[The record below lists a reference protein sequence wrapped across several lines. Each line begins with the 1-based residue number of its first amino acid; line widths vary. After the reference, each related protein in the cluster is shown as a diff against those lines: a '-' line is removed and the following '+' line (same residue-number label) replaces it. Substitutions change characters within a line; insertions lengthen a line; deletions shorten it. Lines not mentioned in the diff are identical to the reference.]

1 MRRVSFPK
9 ALPEVPVGFGEC
21 IRMQKISKKGIM
33 ALVLIALMVGSL
45 AVVAVPNAAYATVT
59 PGQNTVIFKESGLAT
74 GTAFDINFNG
84 VEHTSTGVYN
94 NISVAANGTYDFSVI
109 NPNGY
114 SGSPSS
120 GVVSIT
126 DYNVAGA
133 TNVTENI
140 VFTSTAKTYQVTF
153 YSGTSLTSG
162 LVWSVTVNGQTVSSN
177 TNTVSFNLANGTY
190 NFNIPDVGH
199 FYATPFSGTFTVNG
213 NTNLPKWMN
222 GAVQNNVTFR
232 YGYLVTF
239 KASGLPLYVPWS
251 VTFNGTTNSTTGT
264 SSFITFSI
272 ANGTNYKYTISIA
285 PNWQA
290 SPLSG
295 SLNVSGAAV
304 TQTITFTEV
313 FYKIIFVETGLPIG
327 TAWVLTVNGIP
338 YTTTNGTVIIANVH
352 NGTFVWSAESE
363 PGYTA
368 SPASGSVVLQYQ
380 DPTPVHIVY
389 STATIHST
397 TGNSSGGFTIS
408 TQGMAKFFESTMG
421 EITIA
426 AIVVLAL
433 VGLMY
438 EFGGKKGKKSR
449 KNYK

>member
-1 MRRVSFPK
+1 
-9 ALPEVPVGFGEC
+9 
-21 IRMQKISKKGIM
+21 MQKISKKGIM

>member
-1 MRRVSFPK
+1 
-9 ALPEVPVGFGEC
+9 
-21 IRMQKISKKGIM
+21 M

>member
-1 MRRVSFPK
+1 
-9 ALPEVPVGFGEC
+9 
-21 IRMQKISKKGIM
+21 MQKIGNKKGIM
-33 ALVLIALMVGSL
+33 ALVLIALMIASL
-45 AVVAVPNAAYATVT
+45 AVVAIPNAAYATTT

-114 SGSPSS
+114 SGSPNS
-120 GVVSIT
+120 GVVAIT

-140 VFTSTAKTYQVTF
+140 AFTSTAKTYQVTF

-190 NFNIPDVGH
+190 NFNIPDAGH
-199 FYATPFSGTFTVNG
+199 WYATPFSGTFTVAG

-222 GAVQNNVTFR
+222 GVLQNNVTFR

-239 KASGLPLYVPWS
+239 TASSSLPLYVPWS

-264 SSFITFSI
+264 SHSITFSI
-272 ANGTNYKYTISIA
+272 ANGTNYKYSISIA

-290 SPLSG
+290 SPVSG

-304 TQTITFTEV
+304 AQTITFTELY
-313 FYKIIFVETGLPIG
+313 YKIIFVETGLPIG
-327 TAWVLTVNGIP
+327 TAWVLTINGIP
-338 YTTTNGTVIIANVH
+338 YTTTNGTVIVASVH
-352 NGTFVWSAESE
+352 NGTFTYSAASE

-368 SPASGSVVLQYQ
+368 APSNGTVVLQYQ
-380 DPTPVHIVY
+380 DPTPIHIVY
-389 STATIHST
+389 STATIHSG

-408 TQGMAKFFESTMG
+408 TQGMTKFFESTMG
-421 EITIA
+421 EIAIA
-426 AIVVLAL
+426 AIVILAL
-433 VGLMY
+433 VGIVAH
-438 EFGGKKGKKSR
+438 EFGGKKGKKSK

>member
-1 MRRVSFPK
+1 
-9 ALPEVPVGFGEC
+9 
-21 IRMQKISKKGIM
+21 MQKIGNKKGIM
-33 ALVLIALMVGSL
+33 ALALIALMIASL
-45 AVVAVPNAAYATVT
+45 AVVAIPNAAYATIT

-94 NISVAANGTYDFSVI
+94 NISVTANGTYDFSII

-162 LVWSVTVNGQTVSSN
+162 LVWSVSVNGQTVSSN
-177 TNTVSFNLANGTY
+177 TNTVSFNLANGSY

-199 FYATPFSGTFTVNG
+199 WYATPFSGTFTVDG

-222 GAVQNNVTFR
+222 GVLQNNVTFR

-239 KASGLPLYVPWS
+239 TASSSLPLYVPWS

-264 SSFITFSI
+264 THSITFSI
-272 ANGTNYKYTISIA
+272 ANGTNYKYSISIA

-290 SPLSG
+290 SPVSG

-304 TQTITFTEV
+304 SQTITFTEV

-352 NGTFVWSAESE
+352 NGTFTYTAESE

-368 SPASGSVVLQYQ
+368 TPASGSVVLQYQ
-380 DPTPVHIVY
+380 DPTPIHIVY
-389 STATIHST
+389 STATIHSG
-397 TGNSSGGFTIS
+397 TGNSTGGFTIS
-408 TQGMAKFFESTMG
+408 TQGMTKFFESTMG

-433 VGLMY
+433 VGVMMY
-438 EFGGKKGKKSR
+438 EFGGKKGKKSK